1 MFYGG
6 TLIPNLFSFFI
17 VFKNYWNPQI
27 LTNVTS
33 KREFVC
39 MANVLIWKAVSSVF
53 AEVDTRWIVREML
66 ASMSTNAC
74 VILIFATMALAR
86 IWMELSSAI
95 AIADLNWA
103 IITTALVSWWCRVN
117 KHRGWN
123 RLVLICLHQV
133 NLSFQSF
140 APILAVFHFSKKCAI
155 KNDVQRRKMKELT
168 GKVEVGI
175 RLFLM
180 LEDKKK
186 SSHCARDR
194 LIEFYW
200 KSVVQI
206 NSTSFNLKA
215 ESRIYFKISYH

>member
-39 MANVLIWKAVSSVF
+39 MANVRIWKAVSSVF

-103 IITTALVSWWCRVN
+103 IITTALVSRWCRVN

-123 RLVLICLHQV
+123 RLVLICLHQ
-133 NLSFQSF
+133 SQSF
-140 APILAVFHFSKKCAI
+140 LSVLCPNTRGFSFFKKMCHKEWRATKKNEGRLERLKLNSAVLDAW
-155 KNDVQRRKMKELT
+155 
-168 GKVEVGI
+168 G
-175 RLFLM
+175 
-180 LEDKKK
+180 
-186 SSHCARDR
+186 
-194 LIEFYW
+194 
-200 KSVVQI
+200 
-206 NSTSFNLKA
+206 
-215 ESRIYFKISYH
+215 